1 MVFVLIGVVFAFVEM
16 VFVITGGTAV
26 AVTTAVVVVVFVVF
40 VGVVVVVVIE
50 AGKILLKS

>member
-1 MVFVLIGVVFAFVEM
+1 MVFVLIGVVFTFVEM

-26 AVTTAVVVVVFVVF
+26 AVTTAVVVVFFVV
-40 VGVVVVVVIE
+40 VVVVVGVVVIE